1 MKEAKQMPI
10 PFDTKELDIIA
21 MKPGFF
27 GMEIPVYN
35 YPVPLKE
42 AVLAMYAKKPIWQL
56 TGMENGLFTPKVYPD
71 NVARAFAFD
80 ANLMKPEQ
88 GGGKDM
94 FGIEWEYVP
103 QAGGSMVRPGKPF
116 LNDANEWYD
125 KVVWPD
131 IDSWDWEG
139 QAKVNEGHLK
149 ADTFNM
155 CSMLNGWFER
165 LISFMDFEGA
175 IMAMVDDD
183 QKDAVK
189 DFFDK
194 LTDLYIRIYDKLMTY
209 FPGIDGF
216 NVHDDWGS
224 QKETFFSPAVA
235 EEMLVPYMRRLTD
248 FLHAKGKYCDF
259 HCCGQNLKQVP
270 NMIKCGW
277 DSWSGQPMNDTAK
290 AYELYG
296 DQILIGVYPELAP
309 DASEEEQRKAAKAYA
324 EKYCNSN
331 KPSILNGGF
340 FLPQPFRE
348 ELYKQSRLCYAK

>member
-1 MKEAKQMPI
+1 MSI
-10 PFDTKELDIIA
+10 PFDPKELDIIA

-35 YPVPLKE
+35 YPVSLKE
-42 AVLAMYAKKPIWQL
+42 AALAAYQRKPIWQL
-56 TGMENGLFTPKVYPD
+56 TGMENGFFTPKVYPD
-71 NVARAFAFD
+71 NVARAFVFD
-80 ANLMKPEQ
+80 ANGMKPEE

-139 QAKVNEGHLK
+139 EAKKNEGYLK
-149 ADTFNM
+149 PEVFNM
-155 CSMLNGWFER
+155 ISMLNGWFER

-175 IMAMVDDD
+175 IMAIFDDD

-189 DFFDK
+189 DFYDK
-194 LTDLYIRIYDKLMTY
+194 LTDLYIKICDKMMTY
-209 FPGIDGF
+209 FPGIAGF
-216 NVHDDWGS
+216 NIHDDWGS

-248 FLHAKGKYCDF
+248 FLHSKGKFCDF

-277 DSWSGQPMNDTAK
+277 DSWSGQQMNDTAK

-309 DASEEEQRKAAKAYA
+309 DASEEEQRRAAKAYA
-324 EKYCNSN
+324 EKYCNPD
-331 KPSILNGGF
+331 KPSLLNGAF
-340 FLPQPFRE
+340 FLPQVFRE
-348 ELYKQSRLCYAK
+348 ELYKQSRICYGK